1 MNICNSNSCPLDTKH
16 TWTVEVKSVL
26 LVGILKEKWIII
38 VWSARKKTQFNATTD
53 SECNTGIYGDSLWIL
68 GLLRSNAFY
77 IYTLIS
83 GIIAYKITNPGKHVN
98 CCVKKSATINH
109 KILTNYIHTLF
120 LWYLQQ
126 DCMQLVRTTLHKHVT
141 LSRSHVVYRLCN
153 HF

>member
-26 LVGILKEKWIII
+26 LVGILKEKWII
-38 VWSARKKTQFNATTD
+38 VWSARKKTQLNATTD

-68 GLLRSNAFY
+68 GLLGSNAFY
-77 IYTLIS
+77 IHTLIS

-126 DCMQLVRTTLHKHVT
+126 DCMQLVCTTLHKHVT
-141 LSRSHVVYRLCN
+141 LSRSRVVYRLCN
-153 HF
+153 NF

>member
-38 VWSARKKTQFNATTD
+38 VWSARKKTF
-53 SECNTGIYGDSLWIL
+53 SLMLLLTVSVTVEFMETVFFIL

-77 IYTLIS
+77 IHTLIS

-109 KILTNYIHTLF
+109 KILNYIHTLF
-120 LWYLQQ
+120 LRYLQQ
-126 DCMQLVRTTLHKHVT
+126 DCMQLVCTTLHKHVT

>member
-1 MNICNSNSCPLDTKH
+1 MQFKQLSFGHKTHMDSWSKISTTCGNFKGKVNYYCVIC
-16 TWTVEVKSVL
+16 
-26 LVGILKEKWIII
+26 KEKDF
-38 VWSARKKTQFNATTD
+38 QFNATTD
-53 SECNTGIYGDSLWIL
+53 SECNSGIYGDSLWIL

-77 IYTLIS
+77 IHTLIS

-109 KILTNYIHTLF
+109 KILTNYIHALF

>member
-98 CCVKKSATINH
+98 CCVKKSATINQ

-126 DCMQLVRTTLHKHVT
+126 DCMQLVCTTLHKHVT